1 MRLGRSLHGIEQLEI
16 GEAGKEELIGCPY
29 GYCYHVSLLA
39 KGVVKVAL
47 GSSVLLA
54 PGQALVTLPGFN
66 APSQVFRLHP
76 VFCVSSDI
84 TRSETHLAHHAT
96 Y

>member
-1 MRLGRSLHGIEQLEI
+1 MRLGRFLHGIEQLEI
-16 GEAGKEELIGCPY
+16 GEACKEEEQSGRRY

-54 PGQALVTLPGFN
+54 RAKPL
-66 APSQVFRLHP
+66 
-76 VFCVSSDI
+76 
-84 TRSETHLAHHAT
+84 
-96 Y
+96 